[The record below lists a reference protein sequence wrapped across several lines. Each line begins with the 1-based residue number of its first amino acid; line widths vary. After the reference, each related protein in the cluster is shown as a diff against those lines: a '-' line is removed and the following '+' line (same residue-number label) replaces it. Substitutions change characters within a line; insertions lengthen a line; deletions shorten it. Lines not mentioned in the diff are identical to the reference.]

1 MITLSMCSHLGI
13 AQSSQTS
20 QLKSLPG
27 LKTKTQ
33 LRNSAPSKSRTETRN
48 LKSTKDQAPM
58 VKKFAHILNL
68 PAVNR
73 LLPKEEMKWTRLLLV
88 WWAPRTK
95 TWWLRECRFSLQ
107 RLLSMLTV
115 KTHASDAFCL
125 DTKVWVRTEMSWW
138 PMIVYSRPQVM
149 NKTVVKM
156 HTMQLKF
163 KTQMLSLNEMMM
175 SWRLNFSQ
183 FKWIKRQVTSMQGTF

>member
-48 LKSTKDQAPM
+48 LKSTKDQSPM
-58 VKKFAHILNL
+58 VKRFAHILNL
-68 PAVNR
+68 PVVNR
-73 LLPKEEMKWTRLLLV
+73 PLLKEEMKLTRLLLA
-88 WWAPRTK
+88 WWAPRMK
-95 TWWLRECRFSLQ
+95 TWWQQECRFNLP
-107 RLLSMLTV
+107 RLSSMLTV

-138 PMIVYSRPQVM
+138 PMIVYSRLQAM

-156 HTMQLKF
+156 HTTRLKF

-183 FKWIKRQVTSMQGTF
+183 FKWINRQATSIQGTF